1 MRKHNK
7 IVWSLSGIIVVLIA
21 TLFFILGSSTQQKT
35 IKSNKNIRETKTT
48 QVSQKVASSKK
59 ESSES
64 VISSSSSQSKK
75 EKLSYQQLA
84 VAAYINT
91 FNECVNGESSN
102 PATEQPTSFDQH
114 NDPTFQI
121 NEGDMGF
128 AWYVISFNEDSIDVE
143 HFTHGEQDSSKSFN
157 KSDIE
162 EKYNSYKSQLDE
174 AIQKINQNQQ
184 NVSNSQD
191 DESDEE

>member
-1 MRKHNK
+1 MRK
-7 IVWSLSGIIVVLIA
+7 
-21 TLFFILGSSTQQKT
+21 
-35 IKSNKNIRETKTT
+35 
-48 QVSQKVASSKK
+48 
-59 ESSES
+59 
-64 VISSSSSQSKK
+64 
-75 EKLSYQQLA
+75 
-84 VAAYINT
+84 
-91 FNECVNGESSN
+91 
-102 PATEQPTSFDQH
+102 
-114 NDPTFQI
+114 
-121 NEGDMGF
+121 
-128 AWYVISFNEDSIDVE
+128 EDSIDVE